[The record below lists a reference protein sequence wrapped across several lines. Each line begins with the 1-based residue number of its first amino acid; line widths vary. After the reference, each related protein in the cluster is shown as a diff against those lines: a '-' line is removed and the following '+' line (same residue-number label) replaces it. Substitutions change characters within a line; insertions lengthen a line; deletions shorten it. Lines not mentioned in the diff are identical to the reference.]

1 MTAAVL
7 AAIVWDVDGTLAE
20 TERDGHRVAFNLAFE
35 AFGLPWRWDERR
47 YGDLLRVTGGRE
59 RLLADMAAHADAPT
73 GAGERER
80 LAAALH
86 ARKNTIYAERLR
98 SEGIALRGGVAAL
111 IEQARERGLRQA
123 IATTTS
129 RSNLDALL
137 RLHYGAQWHQR
148 FDAVV
153 CGEDV
158 RRKKP
163 DPEAHLQCL
172 RLLSL
177 DAKRAVAIEDSPMGA
192 AAAHAAG
199 IAVVLAR
206 SHYFADASAEHA
218 VAAGPGLDARRG
230 WEPTSAS
237 GGDGPVM
244 LEDIEAWCEAAIDRW
259 PPKSGCHP

>member
-1 MTAAVL
+1 MIDAVL
-7 AAIVWDVDGTLAE
+7 WDVDGTLAE
-20 TERDGHRVAFNLAFE
+20 TERDGHRVAFNGAFE

-47 YGDLLRVTGGRE
+47 YGELLRVAGGRE
-59 RLLADMAAHADAPT
+59 RLLADMAAHGDAPA

-86 ARKNTIYAERLR
+86 ARKNAIYAELLR
-98 SEGIALRGGVAAL
+98 SEGIALRCGVAAL

-129 RSNLDALL
+129 RTPLDALL
-137 RLHYGAQWHQR
+137 RLHYGAQWHRR

-158 RRKKP
+158 QRKKP

-172 RLLSL
+172 RRLSL
-177 DAKRAVAIEDSPMGA
+177 GDARRAVAIEDSPMGA

-199 IAVVLAR
+199 MPVVLAR
-206 SHYFADASAEHA
+206 SFYFADASAEHA
-218 VAAGPGLDARRG
+218 VAAGPGLGARRG
-230 WEPTSAS
+230 WEPAPAS

-244 LEDIEAWCEAAIDRW
+244 LEDIEAWCEAAIDRR
-259 PPKSGCHP
+259 PPKTGCHS

>member
-20 TERDGHRVAFNLAFE
+20 TERDGHRVAFNGAFE

-47 YGDLLRVTGGRE
+47 YGELLRVAGGRE
-59 RLLADMAAHADAPT
+59 RLLADMAAHGDAPA

-86 ARKNTIYAERLR
+86 ARKNAIYAELLR
-98 SEGIALRGGVAAL
+98 SEGIALRCGVAAL

-129 RSNLDALL
+129 RTNLDALL
-137 RLHYGAQWHQR
+137 RLHYGPHWHRR
-148 FDAVV
+148 FDAIV

-158 RRKKP
+158 QRKKP

-172 RLLSL
+172 RMLSL
-177 DAKRAVAIEDSPMGA
+177 EATPSRAVAIEDSPIGV

-199 IAVVLAR
+199 MPVVLAR
-206 SHYFADASAEHA
+206 SHYFADASGEHA
-218 VAAGPGLDARRG
+218 AAAGPGLDMRRG
-230 WEPTSAS
+230 WRPALRR
-237 GGDGPVM
+237 GGDGDHAVG
-244 LEDIEAWCEAAIDRW
+244 LDDIEAWCAAAAR
-259 PPKSGCHP
+259 PRR